1 MGAEAQ
7 SAAVIPFPT
16 SESQPH
22 AGLVA
27 FLFTD
32 IEGSSLKWLNHR
44 TAMQE
49 ALPAHDEILRKAI
62 VAHSGE
68 VFKTGGDAF
77 SAAFPRPSDA
87 IGAAIDAQQALARRD
102 WSGVNG
108 LAVRMAVHV
117 GTAEKRDG
125 DYFGPA
131 LNRVARLLALGHGGQ
146 VLVTS
151 SGAELVAAERGDLD
165 EALAAA
171 KDSIREL
178 TGIGFFYRLGDH
190 FTLRLAKAGHHDE
203 AARLLGYVDGEHA
216 RFKIAREGNE
226 ARARASALALMN
238 EAMPPAELV
247 QKLAEGAKLTEDEA
261 MQLAV
266 IA

>member
-7 SAAVIPFPT
+7 SAAVIPFPA

-44 TAMQE
+44 AAMQE

-62 VAHSGE
+62 AAHSGE

-87 IGAAIDAQQALARRD
+87 IGAAIDAQQAL
-102 WSGVNG
+102 
-108 LAVRMAVHV
+108 
-117 GTAEKRDG
+117 
-125 DYFGPA
+125 
-131 LNRVARLLALGHGGQ
+131 
-146 VLVTS
+146 
-151 SGAELVAAERGDLD
+151 AERGDLD